1 MSRKS
6 EVTLR
11 AVNHLCQAGQTV
23 NCRKFTAG
31 RCPQQETRSLAWPGA
46 HAAGHR
52 EDSRATGML
61 TPSQAPSR
69 FIPERVPPR
78 ASAIARGKCMN
89 RAAQGLARSHETR
102 PGQSQVVAG
111 GNCFCSRL

>member
-11 AVNHLCQAGQTV
+11 AVNHLCQAGQAV
-23 NCRKFTAG
+23 NCREFTAG
-31 RCPQQETRSLAWPGA
+31 RCSQQETRSLAWPGA
-46 HAAGHR
+46 RTAGHR
-52 EDSRATGML
+52 EDSRATGTL

-69 FIPERVPPR
+69 FILERVPPF

-89 RAAQGLARSHETR
+89 RAALGLARSHQIR

-111 GNCFCSRL
+111 GNAFCSWL